1 MVNTNDQ
8 SNSLCIMYAMFFV
21 DTVDMKI
28 KAHNAL
34 NSVCYVV
41 CRHCQHKD
49 TSVCGSYTTL
59 YTGVK
64 TLYTVA
70 SHPSKREGY
79 LKSLPSC
86 GLSCSPV

>member
-1 MVNTNDQ
+1 MVDTKDQ
-8 SNSLCIMYAMFFV
+8 SNALCIVYAMLFV

-34 NSVCYVV
+34 NSVCYV

-49 TSVCGSYTTL
+49 TGVCGSYTTL
-59 YTGVK
+59 YTVVK
-64 TLYTVA
+64 TLCTVP

-79 LKSLPSC
+79 LKFKLIYA
-86 GLSCSPV
+86 L